1 VARQRVVW
9 SNFAQGMDEFY
20 GFRGGRIEGV
30 SEELRNFKVDRHGRL
45 APRGGSFKF
54 NAVTEESGPVTAISA
69 VVTDGTTASN
79 PSVRSNRV
87 AMQLNAAGLSRLQAV
102 PDGAGARN
110 SNNTIEE
117 VKNASTNADSS
128 IPPWGLEQ
136 LNMKALVFNQ
146 RIFMNASISG
156 FGMMWGD
163 SASALTGPSKVYQV
177 GSAAPAAITLA
188 VNNNATGTDLDA
200 SSWYGAGYTY
210 YNSTYGIETD
220 IIRDTVQ
227 TDGTNR
233 TVRITLTETV
243 DEGFDQYRVYRTTG
257 QASTGAA
264 AAASLLFVAALTK
277 DSATSTEFVDIDAT
291 EHNLNAA
298 GATAYTIGSA
308 NNTTSHAVLSDPVAY
323 FESWKNRLWCVVL
336 PRRVR
341 FSHRTSTAV
350 LPDWFRT
357 NDYVDIGSGDS
368 HITGIVE
375 GPSGNALIVFTNTDV
390 FRITGSDRQTIRVDT
405 ALAGIGCPYPR
416 TIQKLGNAIY
426 FLAQD
431 NQVYKFD
438 GAQAQPVSL
447 PVNESLKDIKLYWA
461 RMPVAGVK
469 GNEYWLAY
477 PSGTA
482 ITTTTGT
489 LTTGSAG
496 TRVFGTG
503 TPLAV
508 SDGTAWDLSGVA
520 IGDHIQNTLPEQ
532 YHGVV
537 TTVDD
542 ANDRITWEQ
551 GTDAASTVYAYS
563 IYRNDREVVF
573 DTLLNL
579 WRGQRGRSVFCYS
592 WDYPRSREFY
602 AGLFG
607 NGFVIEA
614 DTTDATDFASA
625 AITSLWKSPLVTL
638 PVRAQFHGLRVL
650 QIGGVESSLT
660 VKGFINHSSTATQLP
675 AAGAPGSDDQYWYGF
690 SDASGYACQ
699 VTVEGTAMGTIVAI
713 ILEYETVDV

>member
-1 VARQRVVW
+1 MARQRMVW

-54 NAVTEESGPVTAISA
+54 NPTDEESGPITAISA

-87 AMQLNAAGLSRLQAV
+87 AMQLNAAGLSRLQAL
-102 PDGAGARN
+102 PDGPSRN
-110 SNNTIEE
+110 NNNTIEE
-117 VKNASTNADSS
+117 VKNASTNPDSS

-136 LNMKALVFNQ
+136 LNMKALVFNT
-146 RIFMNASISG
+146 RIFMNAAISG

-163 SASALTGPSKVYQV
+163 SDSSLVGPSKVFQV

-210 YNSTYGIETD
+210 YNSTHGIETD
-220 IIRDTVQ
+220 IKRATVE

-233 TVRITLTETV
+233 TIRITLTETV
-243 DEGFDQYRVYRTTG
+243 DEGFDQYRVYITTG
-257 QASTGAA
+257 QASSGAA
-264 AAASLLFVAALTK
+264 ASASLLLVAGLTK
-277 DSATSTEFVDIDAT
+277 DSGTSTEFVDIDAT

-298 GATAYTIGSA
+298 GATAYTIGAA
-308 NNTTSHAVLSDPVAY
+308 NNTTTHAVLSDPVAY
-323 FESWKNRLWCVVL
+323 FEAWKNRLWCVVL
-336 PRRVR
+336 PRRIR

-357 NDYVDIGSGDS
+357 NDYIDIGSGDS

-375 GPSGNALIVFTNTDV
+375 GPSDNSLIVFTNTDV
-390 FRITGSDRQTIRVDT
+390 FRVTGSDRQTIRVDT

-416 TIQKLGNAIY
+416 TIQKLGDAIY

-438 GAQAQPVSL
+438 GQQGVPVSL
-447 PVNESLKDIKLYWA
+447 PVNDTLKDIKLYWA
-461 RMPVAGVK
+461 RMPVAGVR
-469 GNEYWLAY
+469 GNEYWLAF

-482 ITTTTGT
+482 ITTTTGSIT
-489 LTTGSAG
+489 SGSAG
-496 TRVFGTG
+496 SRVFGTG
-503 TPLAV
+503 TPLAIA
-508 SDGTAWDLSGVA
+508 DGTAWDLSGVA
-520 IGDHIQNTLPEQ
+520 IGDFIQNTIPEQ
-532 YHGVV
+532 YHGTV

-542 ANDRITWEQ
+542 ANDRVTWEQ
-551 GTDAASTVYAYS
+551 GTGSATTGFDYS
-563 IYRNDREVVF
+563 IYRNDREVVL
-573 DTLLNL
+573 DTLLNT
-579 WRGQRGRSVFCYS
+579 WRGQRGRSIYCYS

-602 AGLFG
+602 AGLYG
-607 NGFVIEA
+607 NGYVIEA

-625 AITSLWKSPLVTL
+625 AITSLWKSPLITF
-638 PVRAQFHGLRVL
+638 PVRTQFHGVRVI
-650 QIGGVESSLT
+650 QVGGSESSLT
-660 VKGFINHSSTATQLP
+660 VKGYFDHSSSAGATP
-675 AAGAPGSDDQYWYGF
+675 AAGAPGADDQYWYGF
-690 SDASGYACQ
+690 SDSSAFACQ
-699 VTVEGTAMGTIVAI
+699 VTIEGTAMGTIVAI
-713 ILEYETVDV
+713 ILEYEPVDT